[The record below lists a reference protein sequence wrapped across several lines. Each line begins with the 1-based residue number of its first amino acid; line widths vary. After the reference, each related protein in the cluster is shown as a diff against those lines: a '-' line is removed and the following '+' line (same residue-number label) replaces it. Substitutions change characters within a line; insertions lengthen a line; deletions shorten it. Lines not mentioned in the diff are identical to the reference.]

1 MQKKIEDK
9 IYTLSYIKARQ
20 DWKDVTK
27 KNILFP
33 TEDNFS
39 QREFPVPFFLKGGVI
54 LAGIFLVVF
63 LSVNPLSLT
72 EKTLREEKEEQEVME
87 IKEEFSALRN
97 DLYEV
102 QKSVLSMSVSFN
114 KEEEKATD
122 QEIIKHYLEEIKK
135 EEDITE
141 NKGENE
147 EKIKNLEEL
156 LEEED
161 YPEAFNELFNIL
173 TEQ

>member
-1 MQKKIEDK
+1 MQKEIKDK

-27 KNILFP
+27 KNILFS

-39 QREFPVPFFLKGGVI
+39 QREFSILFFLKGGVI
-54 LAGIFLVVF
+54 LSGIFLVLF
-63 LSVNPLSLT
+63 LSVNSLSLT
-72 EKTLREEKEEQEVME
+72 ENTLREEKEEQEVME

-114 KEEEKATD
+114 KKEEKATD
-122 QEIIKHYLEEIKK
+122 QEIIEHYLEEIKK
-135 EEDITE
+135 VEDITE

-147 EKIKNLEEL
+147 EKIKSLEEL

-161 YPEAFNELFNIL
+161 YLEAFNELFNIL
-173 TEQ
+173 NEQ